1 MVDPAR
7 AKDMREKR
15 DRRMTGLAAV
25 RRPWEGVWR
34 DTAELISPVRSPYLW
49 ETTSREGRDPNIGNT
64 KLLDR
69 HGTWA
74 HRVMTAGMTSGL
86 TSASRPW
93 FKLETED
100 TDLMDD
106 HDVKVWLSEVQ
117 KRMYA
122 WLARS
127 NYYAAV
133 RAGYGEMGMFGQEGC
148 LMEQGKSGIVSFPM
162 QQGEFWIGMS
172 AELTP
177 DTLYRRV
184 EMSVIQ
190 IYQRFV
196 KTRYGDTSFLPQN
209 IIDAYDA
216 RRYDEIKDVR
226 QSIEPN
232 YDALPGKSDK
242 LNMPFSSC
250 YWLNGCNETGK
261 EFLEIGGYR
270 EQPFW
275 APRWDPV
282 GTATYSTCPGS
293 DALGDLRELQMTK
306 LRKGQARDFVVRP
319 ALRAPYALQNSQK
332 ALLPGGVS
340 FMSSVDK
347 DAFGPLWQVDPK
359 VIELLTVEQQE
370 LHQAI
375 DLMMYVDT
383 FLAISNAEGSAYK
396 NIEEVQ
402 ALKDEQVTQLGPV
415 VERALGE
422 KLTVGVDRCYNIM
435 NRAMQFPPPPEV
447 LHGAPL
453 KVVFVSILAQ
463 LQRAQGIR
471 QIERFV
477 GFAGNIGAAHPE
489 AFDKVNWDKTMDL
502 YGDAVGVDPT
512 MINSDQ
518 FVQKVR
524 QQRAQQQAATTA
536 AAAAQPV
543 AAAAK
548 DGAQAAELLSRTR
561 VDPNGETMLSRVFG

>member
-1 MVDPAR
+1 MLHPNAT
-7 AKDMREKR
+7 DMRERR

-25 RRPWEGVWR
+25 RKPWEPVWR
-34 DTAELISPVRSPYLW
+34 DTAELISPVRSPFLW
-49 ETTSREGRDPNIGNT
+49 ETSSQGKDPNIGNT

-74 HRVMTAGMTSGL
+74 WRVMTAGMTSGL

-93 FKLETED
+93 FKLEAED
-100 TDLMDD
+100 SDLMDD
-106 HDVKVWLSEVQ
+106 HDVKVWFSEVQ
-117 KRMYA
+117 KRMYSA
-122 WLARS
+122 LARS

-148 LMEQGKSGIVSFPM
+148 LMEQGRTGIVNFPM
-162 QQGEFWIGMS
+162 QQGEFWIGLS
-172 AELTP
+172 SELAP
-177 DTLYRRV
+177 DTLYRRC
-184 EMSVIQ
+184 EMTVIQ
-190 IYQRFV
+190 LYQRFV
-196 KTRYGDTSFLPQN
+196 KQRYGDTSFLPQG
-209 IIDAYDA
+209 IKDAYDKGDYGA
-216 RRYDEIKDVR
+216 IHDVR
-226 QSIEPN
+226 HSIEPN
-232 YDALPGKSDK
+232 YDAQPGKADRH
-242 LNMPFSSC
+242 NMPFSSC
-250 YWLNGCNETGK
+250 YWLNSCKETGK
-261 EFLEIGGYR
+261 EFLEVGGYR

-282 GTATYSTCPGS
+282 GSATYSSCPGS

-306 LRKGQARDFVVRP
+306 LRKGQARDFVVKP
-319 ALRAPYALQNSQK
+319 ALRAPYALQNAQK

-340 FMSSVDK
+340 YMSAVDK
-347 DAFGPLWQVDPK
+347 DAFGPLWVVDPR
-359 VIELLTVEQQE
+359 VIGLLTAEQQE
-370 LHQAI
+370 LHQAV

-383 FLAISNAEGSAYK
+383 FLAITNAEGSSYK

-435 NRAMQFPPPPEV
+435 NRAGQLPPPPEA
-447 LHGAPL
+447 LHGAPI

-477 GFAGNIGAAHPE
+477 GFAGNVGAVQPQ

-524 QQRAQQQAATTA
+524 EARAKQE
-536 AAAAQPV
+536 AAAQAAATAQPA

-548 DGAQAAELLSRTR
+548 DGAAAAELLSRTR